1 MKIYKVGGAV
11 RDKLLGLPIK
21 DHDWVVVGSSPEE
34 MLSLGFKPVGQDFPV
49 FLHPDTHEEYALA
62 RTERKTAPGY
72 TGFSF
77 HTSVDVTLEDD
88 LRRRDLTINA
98 MAEDEHGN
106 LIDPYAGKQ
115 DLENGILRH
124 VSPAFVEDPL
134 RVLRVARFAARFDFK
149 LSEQTLTLM
158 QEISQSGELD
168 TLVAERVWAELERA
182 LAEQY
187 PVRFFEVLQSC
198 AALENIFPEIDKLFG
213 IPQPVQYHPEIDS
226 GVHTMMVLQLACTL
240 TDETIIRFAA
250 LVHDLGKGLTPKAQ
264 WPSHRGH
271 EERSVELIHKMCDRY
286 RIPNKYRQLAVI
298 VARYHLDC
306 HRIREMRP
314 DTVLKKLESMDA
326 LRRPERFEQ
335 FLIACEAD
343 ARGRKGMQENDYP
356 QANYFRTALN
366 AAKNINVQALIDKG
380 IDSNAMAKEVQQLRI
395 DSLKKLAAE

>member
-1 MKIYKVGGAV
+1 
-11 RDKLLGLPIK
+11 
-21 DHDWVVVGSSPEE
+21 
-34 MLSLGFKPVGQDFPV
+34 
-49 FLHPDTHEEYALA
+49 
-62 RTERKTAPGY
+62 
-72 TGFSF
+72 
-77 HTSVDVTLEDD
+77 
-88 LRRRDLTINA
+88 

-198 AALENIFPEIDKLFG
+198 AALANIFPEIDKLFG

>member
-1 MKIYKVGGAV
+1 MKIYQVGGAV
-11 RDKLLGLPIK
+11 RDKLLGLPVK
-21 DHDWVVVGSSPEE
+21 DRDWLVVGSSPEE
-34 MLSLGFKPVGQDFPV
+34 MQALGFTPVGQDFPV
-49 FLHPDTHEEYALA
+49 FLHPETHEEYALA
-62 RTERKTAPGY
+62 RTERKIAPGY

-77 HTSVDVTLEDD
+77 HTSADVSLEDD

-106 LIDPYAGKQ
+106 LIDPFAGKQ

-168 TLVAERVWAELERA
+168 ALVAERVWAELEKA

-213 IPQPVQYHPEIDS
+213 IPQPEQYHPEIDS

-250 LVHDLGKGLTPKAQ
+250 LVHDVGKGLTPKAQ

-271 EERSVELIHKMCDRY
+271 EERSVELIHKMCDRF

-306 HRIREMRP
+306 HRIGEMHP
-314 DTVLKKLESMDA
+314 HTILKKLEAIDA

-343 ARGRKGMQENDYP
+343 ARGRKGMENNAYP
-356 QANYFRTALN
+356 QAEFFRKAYE
-366 AAKNINVQALIDKG
+366 A
-380 IDSNAMAKEVQQLRI
+380 AKEVDTQDLVDKGVEGHSMAEEIRQLRI
-395 DSLKKLAAE
+395 AAIRKIKT

>member
-1 MKIYKVGGAV
+1 MKIYQVGGAV
-11 RDKLLGLPIK
+11 RDKLLGLPVK
-21 DHDWVVVGSSPEE
+21 DRDWLVVGSSPEE
-34 MLSLGFKPVGQDFPV
+34 MQALGFTPVGQDFPV
-49 FLHPDTHEEYALA
+49 FLHPETHEEYALA
-62 RTERKTAPGY
+62 RIERKIAPGY

-77 HTSVDVTLEDD
+77 HTSADVSLEDD

-106 LIDPYAGKQ
+106 LIDPFAGKQ

-168 TLVAERVWAELERA
+168 TLVAERVWAELEKA

-213 IPQPVQYHPEIDS
+213 IPQPEQYHPEIDS

-250 LVHDLGKGLTPKAQ
+250 LVHDVGKGLTPKAQ

-271 EERSVELIHKMCDRY
+271 EERSVEIIHKMCDRY
-286 RIPNKYRQLAVI
+286 RIPNKYRQLAII

-306 HRIREMRP
+306 HRIGEMHP
-314 DTVLKKLESMDA
+314 HTILKKLEAIDA

-343 ARGRKGMQENDYP
+343 ARGRKGMENNAYP
-356 QANYFRTALN
+356 QAKFFRKAYE
-366 AAKNINVQALIDKG
+366 AAKGVDTQDLVDKG
-380 IDSNAMAKEVQQLRI
+380 VEGHSMAEEIRQLRI
-395 DSLKKLAAE
+395 AAIRKIKT